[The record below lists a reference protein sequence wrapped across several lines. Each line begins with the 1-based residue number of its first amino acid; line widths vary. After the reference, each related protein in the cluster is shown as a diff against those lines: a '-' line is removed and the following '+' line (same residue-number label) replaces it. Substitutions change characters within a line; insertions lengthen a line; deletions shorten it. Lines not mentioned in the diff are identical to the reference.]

1 MEAND
6 NGAGSRGS
14 KPAQLQRWEVRQL
27 QLSWD
32 GGDLQALPRLRQLY
46 STDRLQCPLCQLMA
60 SQQGSVVGALHDLPH
75 CGASRLAALNA
86 DDSPQL

>member
-1 MEAND
+1 MEQ
-6 NGAGSRGS
+6 GAEGS

-32 GGDLQALPRLRQLY
+32 GGDLQALSRLRQLY

-75 CGASRLAALNA
+75 CGASQPAALNA
-86 DDSPQL
+86 DDLPQL